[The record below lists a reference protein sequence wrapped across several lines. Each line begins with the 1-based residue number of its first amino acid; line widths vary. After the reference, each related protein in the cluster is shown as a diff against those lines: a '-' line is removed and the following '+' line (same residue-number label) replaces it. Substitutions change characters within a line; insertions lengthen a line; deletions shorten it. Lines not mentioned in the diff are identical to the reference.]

1 VTKLYITLKDC
12 NGKVVFKP
20 VVRKEKSIELRY
32 TEALTEAFASVYALK
47 YKYNGAKVQV
57 QPLW

>member
-1 VTKLYITLKDC
+1 LVKA
-12 NGKVVFKP
+12 
-20 VVRKEKSIELRY
+20 RKKRVWLAY

-57 QPLW
+57 QPLWYKTLLLQ

>member
-1 VTKLYITLKDC
+1 LFLTAV
-12 NGKVVFKP
+12 GKS
-20 VVRKEKSIELRY
+20 KERLVAY

-57 QPLW
+57 QTAMVQTLCYYSS